1 MGLQEG
7 RLSGRKGTLGE
18 RRTPGTV
25 AGGGEVWPSCQPG
38 TGAQPL
44 SHLAVRDHSS
54 AGTAAT
60 GARGLQATYHW
71 VLDKVELLVPQTAFF
86 SPWAPITKWGLVCAG
101 LADKARPA
109 EQVSFIWPRYSLVI
123 IRKTWSVSA
132 VNLFEGLFPIWR
144 YNQELKGKVNR

>member
-44 SHLAVRDHSS
+44 SHLAVHDHSS
-54 AGTAAT
+54 TGTAAT

-71 VLDKVELLVPQTAFF
+71 VFDKVELLVLEKLRPVYNHWAGPPNSFFF
-86 SPWAPITKWGLVCAG
+86 SLGSYYKMGTGVCWVG
-101 LADKARPA
+101 
-109 EQVSFIWPRYSLVI
+109 
-123 IRKTWSVSA
+123 
-132 VNLFEGLFPIWR
+132 
-144 YNQELKGKVNR
+144 